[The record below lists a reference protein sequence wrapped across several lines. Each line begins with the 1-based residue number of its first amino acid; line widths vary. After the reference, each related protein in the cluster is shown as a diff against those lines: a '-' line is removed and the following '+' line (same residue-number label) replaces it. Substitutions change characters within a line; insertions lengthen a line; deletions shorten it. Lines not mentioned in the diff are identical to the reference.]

1 MPHCGYADLTRF
13 EDSVDINW
21 RTGGPGGPVGDDEDS
36 VDINWRT
43 GGPGGPVGDDFFASR
58 FTFYMRVSLTPS

>member
-21 RTGGPGGPVGDDEDS
+21 RTGGPGGPVGDDFFCVQVHLLHACES
-36 VDINWRT
+36 HTFLTQIIL
-43 GGPGGPVGDDFFASR
+43 GPC
-58 FTFYMRVSLTPS
+58 T

>member
-13 EDSVDINW
+13 
-21 RTGGPGGPVGDDEDS
+21 EDS

-58 FTFYMRVSLTPS
+58 FTFYMRVSLTPA